1 MTYRQ
6 PLAPYIYNV
15 ADPTELP
22 LRPPGEEGLSRV
34 TSAEVVARET
44 ERLHVR
50 ARTSTGETLFLEVGS
65 AGEGVIRVRLAAD
78 EHAASRSAPAIR
90 LVTPGH
96 FPGSRVTL
104 HDNGAVVDAGSVS
117 AHITLDPWRIRFL
130 DSSGRLLTEENIDEA
145 DFIYRLRILP
155 IGRSLGPN
163 GESLAFHEAFTAR
176 PDEHFV
182 GLGEKFGALDKR
194 GQHITSWNYDALN
207 VESERSYK
215 NVPLYLSSRG
225 YGILVDSGTATDF
238 DVCHAT
244 HACVQIA
251 VPDDQLDYY
260 VIAGPAPAQVIDRY
274 HTLTGRPVA
283 PPRWAL
289 GAWMSTGYLKIDQSG
304 TLAHARRIREHGLP
318 CDVLHL
324 DTYWQKVGNWS
335 DLRWDEELFPDPEA
349 MLKELHVLGYRVCLW
364 TNPYISANSTVF
376 AEGVARGHFLRRA
389 DGSVYVAD
397 VWHGA
402 WPACGIVD
410 FTDPAAVAWF
420 QGLLRPLLEQGV
432 DVFKT
437 DFGEGVPVD
446 AVSASGVT
454 GEALHN
460 VYSLLFNDAVADITE
475 EVAGHRVVWAR
486 SSFIGGQ
493 RHGPQWAGDN
503 NTTFTS
509 MASTL
514 RGGLSYAFSGVP
526 YWSHDVGGFT
536 GKPAADLMVRSAQFG
551 ALSPMMR
558 FHGTTTRF
566 PWEFEESADRAV
578 VEAVRLRYRL
588 LPYLYSAAV
597 EATQSGMPM
606 MRPLPFHAP
615 DEPGAWTAD
624 LEYLLGPDLLVAP
637 MTNPEG
643 ERHVYLP
650 RGEWIDH
657 WTGEVHSGGRHLQV
671 RKPLHQVPL
680 FVRRNALIPLA
691 VQSSPP
697 GDRDVVLACWGG
709 GDTETVVHT
718 EDGVVS
724 IRLIRSGTHADV
736 TVSGPL
742 RVTGVTF
749 PAVAD
754 AVPPATVHVNGRP
767 VS

>member
-1 MTYRQ
+1 V
-6 PLAPYIYNV
+6 PWIYNL
-15 ADPTELP
+15 ADPPELP
-22 LRPPGEEGLSRV
+22 VRPPGEEGLSRV
-34 TSAEVVARET
+34 TSAEVMEHEP
-44 ERLHVR
+44 ERLRLR
-50 ARTSTGETLFLEVGS
+50 ARTSAGEVLFLAVES
-65 AGEGVIRVRLAAD
+65 AGEGVIRVRLTTD
-78 EHAASRSAPAIR
+78 DHVTSRSAPAIR
-90 LVTPGH
+90 LVTPGR
-96 FPGSRVTL
+96 FPGSQVTL
-104 HDNGAVVDAGSVS
+104 HADGAVVDAGSVS

-155 IGRSLGPN
+155 IGRSLGPD

-194 GQHITSWNYDALN
+194 GQHIMCWNYDALN

-225 YGILVDSGTATDF
+225 YGILVDTGTAADF
-238 DVCHAT
+238 DICHAT

-260 VIAGPAPAQVIDRY
+260 VIAGPTPAQVIDRY
-274 HTLTGRPVA
+274 HGLTGRPVA

-289 GAWMSTGYLKIDQSG
+289 GTWMSTGFLKINQRG
-304 TLAHARRIREHGLP
+304 TLTQARRIREHGLP

-324 DTYWQKVGNWS
+324 DTYWQKEGNWS
-335 DLRWDEELFPDPEA
+335 DLRWDEERFPDPKA
-349 MLKELHVLGYRVCLW
+349 MLEELHGLGFRVCLW
-364 TNPYISANSTVF
+364 MNPYISANSPVF
-376 AEGVARGHFLRRA
+376 AEGAARGYFLKRA
-389 DGSVYVAD
+389 DGSVYVAN
-397 VWHGA
+397 VWHDA

-410 FTDPAAVAWF
+410 FTNSAATAWF

-446 AVSASGVT
+446 AYSASGVP

-460 VYSLLFNDAVADITE
+460 IYSLLFNDAVADITQ

-536 GKPAADLMVRSAQFG
+536 GKPADDLMVRSAQFG

-558 FHGTTTRF
+558 FHGTTSRF
-566 PWEFEESADRAV
+566 PWEFEKSADLAIV
-578 VEAVRLRYRL
+578 DAVRLRYSL
-588 LPYLYSAAV
+588 LPYLHSAAV
-597 EATQSGMPM
+597 EATYSGMPM

-650 RGEWIDH
+650 EGEWIDY
-657 WTGEVHSGGRHLQV
+657 WTGETHSGGRHLHV
-671 RKPLHQVPL
+671 RKPLDQVPL
-680 FVRRNALIPLA
+680 FVRRNALIALA
-691 VQSSPP
+691 PPSSST
-697 GDRDVVLACWGG
+697 GDHDIVVACWGA
-709 GDTETVVHT
+709 GDSESAVHT
-718 EDGVVS
+718 EDGAATV
-724 IRLIRSGTHADV
+724 RLVRRGSHADL
-736 TVSGPL
+736 TVDGPL

-749 PAVAD
+749 PVVAD

-767 VS
+767 IS